1 HGGRVRGGAGGRSA
15 RDRRGERGRHA
26 RYAAVVAGRGAD
38 RVAAAARRSAER
50 GTAARRDGRG
60 RGLRRTRRARPLPDG
75 RAGHPRL
82 RRGRRRCGVHR
93 GPGRRAGPAAGG
105 TPARPR
111 TTRGTPGRT
120 RDVEGEHMSG
130 TRRSGAH
137 PPGRLRGIVAV
148 CVAVLMVAACG
159 NPLRGGAEG
168 GDEGRI
174 VIGASDVGES
184 LLLAEI
190 YAGALRSA
198 GADDVTVRP
207 PVGGREVLV
216 QALQDRS
223 VTLAPDYSGNLL
235 RYFDENTGATTSEE
249 VSRELPGALP
259 DGLEVLTASPAQ
271 NTDMLVVRGDLA
283 AQGVRSISDLAPRCD
298 RLVFGGPGQWADRWR
313 GQIRKLYGCE
323 FAEIRTTD
331 TGGPVTVEALR
342 SGEVQVANMLRTSAS
357 VRANGFVPLDD
368 DRHMV
373 PVQYLVPLAAAGSL
387 STPERAALDRVSAAL
402 TTEKLTELNVEFSE
416 RKRNPADI
424 ADEFLA
430 RLGEG

>member
-1 HGGRVRGGAGGRSA
+1 
-15 RDRRGERGRHA
+15 
-26 RYAAVVAGRGAD
+26 
-38 RVAAAARRSAER
+38 
-50 GTAARRDGRG
+50 
-60 RGLRRTRRARPLPDG
+60 
-75 RAGHPRL
+75 
-82 RRGRRRCGVHR
+82 
-93 GPGRRAGPAAGG
+93 
-105 TPARPR
+105 
-111 TTRGTPGRT
+111 
-120 RDVEGEHMSG
+120 MSG

-342 SGEVQVANMLRTSAS
+342 SGEVQVANMFSTSAS

-368 DRHMV
+368 DRHMF
-373 PVQYLVPLAAAGSL
+373 PAQNIVPLAAEGSL
-387 STPERAALDRVSAAL
+387 SKPERAALDRVSAAL